1 MQKITQ
7 KAREAQNTPEALV
20 TLLSQKPILTPAA
33 ISALRAQN
41 NPKTFATAVHT
52 ALDNA
57 LAPIGLT
64 DPRDFKLGI
73 LQDTIT
79 RAPFHLHHGDV
90 VAQYVRQP
98 DVDAASA
105 HRMTQWLERSHG
117 LIVAPSQLL
126 QRTLPLQPIPVQT
139 LPLLAPRL
147 IQTLPLQAPMPATP
161 SVSSEVSPLIFSRL
175 LRLTLTGL
183 LIVTLIPW
191 LWTAWVRPQ
200 PAPDLESIAN
210 HASLYAQRAQA
221 NTIFPYSPRN
231 LKAVATWLEERHSIL
246 ATGDYLKTLDN
257 IAKVWNVD
265 LLLLVAITGQEQNF
279 VPTSHPNAKDIAANP
294 FNVFGS
300 WQVYNTRFEDAA
312 AVATRTVAKLR
323 TNCPENFNP
332 YRWLNRRYAQ
342 DPLWWR
348 GVQHFHLQLIET
360 QSHE

>member
-1 MQKITQ
+1 MQKITE

-20 TLLSQKPILTPAA
+20 TLLSQKPILSPAA

-41 NPKTFATAVHT
+41 NPKTFASAVHK
-52 ALDNA
+52 ALDNT

-73 LQDTIT
+73 LQDTVT

-98 DVDAASA
+98 DVDVASV
-105 HRMTQWLERSHG
+105 HRMTQWLEKSHG
-117 LIVAPSQLL
+117 LIVTPSLL
-126 QRTLPLQPIPVQT
+126 VPETATSPV
-139 LPLLAPRL
+139 PP
-147 IQTLPLQAPMPATP
+147 QAPLRIPP
-161 SVSSEVSPLIFSRL
+161 QKSPHISPPTSSRL
-175 LRLTLTGL
+175 LQLTLLGL
-183 LIVTLIPW
+183 FLVTLIPW
-191 LWTAWVRPQ
+191 LWTTYMRHQ
-200 PAPDLESIAN
+200 PAPDLESTPNLA
-210 HASLYAQRAQA
+210 AQYALRVQA
-221 NTIFPYSPRN
+221 NTVFPYSSRD
-231 LKAVATWLEERHSIL
+231 LKAVSHWLTARHSIL

-257 IAKVWNVD
+257 IARVWNVD

-279 VPTSHPNAKDIAANP
+279 VPKGHPNAKDIATNP

-323 TNCPENFNP
+323 ANCPENFNP

-360 QSHE
+360 Q